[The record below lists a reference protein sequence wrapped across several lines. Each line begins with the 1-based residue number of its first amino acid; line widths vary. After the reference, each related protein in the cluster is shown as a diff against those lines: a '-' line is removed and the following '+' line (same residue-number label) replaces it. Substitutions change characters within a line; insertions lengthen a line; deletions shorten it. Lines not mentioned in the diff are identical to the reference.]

1 LILELS
7 GHACPEP
14 LLAKL
19 NLDLEMSIFSRPNL
33 IIPSAL
39 HSLDARCLPLGIGLS
54 RESCYFGC
62 LVPVSRDGTF
72 SRVLLFL
79 HFWVGINPRASLNE
93 NIFTDFNKV
102 AKDLFFIF
110 YFLNKINL
118 Y

>member
-1 LILELS
+1 MWLILELS

-62 LVPVSRDGTF
+62 LVPVSR
-72 SRVLLFL
+72 
-79 HFWVGINPRASLNE
+79 INPRASLNE

>member
-1 LILELS
+1 MRLIPEFS
-7 GHACPEP
+7 GHASSDYTSC
-14 LLAKL
+14 LAFL
-19 NLDLEMSIFSRPNL
+19 RIV
-33 IIPSAL
+33 
-39 HSLDARCLPLGIGLS
+39 ARCLPLEIGLS